1 MITIYHNPMWSKS
14 RKSVEI
20 LNEKKI
26 NFQIVEYLKSGV
38 TIKQLKNIL
47 EKLNLPINDIIRKK
61 DRLYK
66 ELELEKINNRDK
78 LLKILS
84 ENIRL
89 LERPIIIKDSQGV
102 IGRPPEKINEL
113 FNWYY

>member
-26 NFQIVEYLKSGV
+26 NFKIVEYLKSKL
-38 TIKQLKNIL
+38 TAKQLKSIL
-47 EKLNLPINDIIRKK
+47 KKINLPISDIIRKK
-61 DRLYK
+61 DKLYK
-66 ELELEKINNRDK
+66 ELELEKIKDK
-78 LLKILS
+78 DRLLKILS
-84 ENIRL
+84 ENIKL
-89 LERPIIIKDSQGV
+89 LERPIIIKDNQGI

-113 FNWYY
+113 FD

>member
-1 MITIYHNPMWSKS
+1 M
-14 RKSVEI
+14 EI

-26 NFQIVEYLKSGV
+26 NFKIVEYLKV
-38 TIKQLKNIL
+38 KLTAKQLKSIL
-47 EKLNLPINDIIRKK
+47 KKLNSPISDIIRKK
-61 DRLYK
+61 DKLYK
-66 ELELEKINNRDK
+66 ELELEKIKDKDK

-89 LERPIIIKDSQGV
+89 LERPIITKDNQGI

-113 FNWYY
+113 FD